1 MKAIKDFCFSAA
13 HSLSKVRDG
22 HKCKCLHGHNYRVR
36 VECQSNDLD
45 DKDMVIDFDDIK
57 AVVKPVIDM
66 LDHKN
71 INDVVG
77 YDNTTAEW
85 LCKWIMAQVCRSL
98 VSLCAIEVW
107 ETETCGAR
115 LEITDVG

>member
-13 HSLSKVRDG
+13 HSLAKVHDG
-22 HKCKCLHGHNYRVR
+22 HKCKNLHGHNYRVR
-36 VECQSNDLD
+36 IECQSDSLD

-57 AVVKPVIDM
+57 FVVKPIIDR
-66 LDHKN
+66 LDHRN

-85 LCKWIMAQVCRSL
+85 LCRWIATQIRVQLPFLS
-98 VSLCAIEVW
+98 AIEVW

-115 LEITDVG
+115 LEI

>member
-1 MKAIKDFCFSAA
+1 MKAIKDFYFSAA
-13 HSLSKVRDG
+13 HSLSKVRDD

-36 VECQSNDLD
+36 IECSSQELD

-57 AVVKPVIDM
+57 VVVKPLINM

-85 LCKWIMAQVCRSL
+85 LCQWIAKKIDHRLNGLSAV
-98 VSLCAIEVW
+98 EVW
-107 ETETCGAR
+107 ETQTCGAR
-115 LEITDVG
+115 FEI